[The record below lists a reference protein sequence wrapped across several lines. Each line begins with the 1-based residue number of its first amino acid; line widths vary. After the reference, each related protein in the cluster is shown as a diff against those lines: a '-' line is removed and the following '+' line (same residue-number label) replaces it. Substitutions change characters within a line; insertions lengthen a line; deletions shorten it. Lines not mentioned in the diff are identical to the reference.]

1 VSPTEIGR
9 LTQPSGADRRPA
21 WLPVEPHNPAESYER
36 LMQSRRSGEAES
48 AARASHEF
56 ETGILS
62 AAAALRQKYTGV
74 PGIADI
80 VVMLLPVEAL
90 YAEVLQRPA
99 LCQSLHRDYRV
110 VVASPATLEGLLAD
124 SRSRNQTQRV

>member
-1 VSPTEIGR
+1 
-9 LTQPSGADRRPA
+9 
-21 WLPVEPHNPAESYER
+21 
-36 LMQSRRSGEAES
+36 
-48 AARASHEF
+48 
-56 ETGILS
+56 
-62 AAAALRQKYTGV
+62 
-74 PGIADI
+74 
-80 VVMLLPVEAL
+80 MLLPVEAL